1 MHDLL
6 EGVMQYECNEMPK
19 IFISEEK
26 YFTRIS

>member
-6 EGVMQYECNEMPK
+6 EGVMQYECNEMLK